1 MAKVYQDLLVGNVFH
16 KKNFQIFQLQV
27 KNMWVVTKSK
37 HRYYRQGREG
47 GCSIKNLIKLLSDA
61 TPSKSLFSAAC
72 CFHTFV
78 YSHSFNFAKS
88 LINPGELEKLHS
100 LVFVRFWSNFKT
112 DPGIEFMYLFMYLV
126 FPETFIS
133 ASFKSSWRCR
143 LNNQQVSKIYNW
155 IKSSSRHT

>member
-1 MAKVYQDLLVGNVFH
+1 MAKVVDYSVCGISESLLGEYY
-16 KKNFQIFQLQV
+16 
-27 KNMWVVTKSK
+27 
-37 HRYYRQGREG
+37 RYYRQGK
-47 GCSIKNLIKLLSDA
+47 IQNLIKLLSDATFTFRCHFFTFTFPDA

-133 ASFKSSWRCR
+133 ASFKSCWRCR